1 VEPLVLPDPFG
12 TEPLEEIHLNQ
23 APLVRVLAQARF
35 EHLSLFMKPDP
46 IAPFIEEIS
55 AEYPLLKEGRELQ
68 VVVGPTGVSQEPSTN
83 LLWQARSQDSAWTV
97 TISNGS
103 LAVETSQYQSRDDF
117 IARFLRVLRA
127 FADTLGTPPSTRLG
141 IRYTNQINSDN
152 LDPDQLP
159 SLIRADAK
167 GGLAIPV
174 GQNAELKHSITD
186 ALFAVGDR
194 FVQGRWGLLPPG
206 TVLDPTLQPLST
218 KAWILDLD
226 SFTEATDVFVNLQ
239 DSKIRGL
246 AEQAYRLFRWLITDE
261 FIERF
266 R

>member
-1 VEPLVLPDPFG
+1 MEPLVLPDPFG
-12 TEPLEEIHLNQ
+12 TEPLEEIRLNH

-46 IAPFIEEIS
+46 IAPFVQEIS
-55 AEYPLLKEGRELQ
+55 VEYPLLKEAHELQ

-83 LLWQARSQDSAWTV
+83 LLWQARSHDSAWTV

-117 IARFLRVLRA
+117 IERFMRVLRA
-127 FADTLGTPPSTRLG
+127 FTATLGTPPSTRLG
-141 IRYTNQINSDN
+141 IRYTNQVNVDSI
-152 LDPDQLP
+152 DPGQLS

-174 GQNAELKHSITD
+174 RQNAELRHSITD
-186 ALFAVGDR
+186 ALFAIGDR
-194 FVQGRWGLLPPG
+194 FVQGRWGVLPPG
-206 TVLDPTLQPLST
+206 TVLDPALQPLPA

-226 SFTEATDVFVNLQ
+226 SFMEATDVFVNVQ
-239 DSKIRGL
+239 DGKIRGL
-246 AEQAYRLFRWLITDE
+246 AEQAYRLFRWLITNE